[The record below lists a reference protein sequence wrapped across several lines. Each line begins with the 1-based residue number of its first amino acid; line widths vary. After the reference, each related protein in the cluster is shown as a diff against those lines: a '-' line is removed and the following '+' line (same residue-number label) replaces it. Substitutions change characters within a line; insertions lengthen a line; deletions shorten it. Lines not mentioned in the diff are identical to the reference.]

1 MTDEDSLDDLSDI
14 VGPELAGLVST
25 PVMQPVKTTVTSQAT
40 FTSDM
45 PPDISDLRCRLHK
58 HFKLVT
64 YGRSKISRGLGPIL

>member
-1 MTDEDSLDDLSDI
+1 
-14 VGPELAGLVST
+14 
-25 PVMQPVKTTVTSQAT
+25 MQPVKTTVTSQAT

-64 YGRSKISRGLGPIL
+64 YGRSKISRGLGPML